1 MSYIED
7 SLSAGEKIEHLFR
20 LHWFAWVPMCIWLIL
35 GLVTFGLTWFVAA
48 LHDSLKLWLI
58 LGLVTLGLTG
68 LVALYEFIRLK
79 CIEQGVTNKR
89 VVLKKGII
97 SRWTEEMKLTS
108 IETVEINQGFWGRI
122 FGFGTVKVTGK
133 GISDVV
139 YKGIDDPMA
148 VKRYIESISNP
159 AR

>member
-1 MSYIED
+1 VSYIED

-20 LHWFAWVPMCIWLIL
+20 LHWFAWVPMWIWLILGLGTLGLTWFVVAFNEFPRLWLIL
-35 GLVTFGLTWFVAA
+35 GLVTFGLT
-48 LHDSLKLWLI
+48 LI
-58 LGLVTLGLTG
+58 
-68 LVALYEFIRLK
+68 VALYDFLRLRF
-79 CIEQGVTNKR
+79 IEQGVTNKR

-97 SRWTEEMKLTS
+97 SRSTEEMKLTS

-148 VKRYIESISNP
+148 VKRHIESISNP
-159 AR
+159 AV